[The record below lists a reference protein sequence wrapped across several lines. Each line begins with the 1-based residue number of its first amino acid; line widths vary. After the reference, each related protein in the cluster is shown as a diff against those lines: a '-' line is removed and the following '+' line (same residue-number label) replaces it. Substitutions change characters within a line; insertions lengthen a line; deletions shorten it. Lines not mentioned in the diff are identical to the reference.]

1 MRTSLRVSVAQLT
14 SSNRH
19 DANIELMKAAAV
31 AAGKDGADL
40 LALPEVSGLMNQD
53 GADAKRHVTWPGD
66 DPYIAACRVQAAEQG
81 IWIHLGSTPVR
92 MSDRRYL
99 NHSVLLDDH
108 GRTRATYDK
117 IHLFDI
123 CLDGQD
129 PTGESRRYEAGD
141 EAVLV
146 DTPWGLWGLSVCYDL
161 RFPYLYRDYC
171 LNGATVVFVPSAFT
185 VPTGHAHWEVLLRA
199 RAIENGVWVIASAQV
214 GRHADGR
221 TTYGHSVV
229 IDPWGKIDLDLGGN
243 RPAQATVD
251 IDLEKVAWA
260 RSQIP
265 SLRNGRAY
273 SFRRVERPREAIED
287 VTGSS
292 SH

>member
-1 MRTSLRVSVAQLT
+1 MRTKLRVSIAQLT

-19 DANIELMKAAAV
+19 DANIEMMTSAAL
-31 AAGKDGADL
+31 AAGNDGADL
-40 LALPEVSGLMNQD
+40 LALPEASGLMNQD
-53 GADAKRHVTWPGD
+53 GADARQHVTGPGD
-66 DPYIAACRVQAAEQG
+66 DPFIAACRVQAAEQG

-92 MSDRRYL
+92 KSDRRYL
-99 NHSVLLDDH
+99 NHSVLLDDR

-123 CLDGQD
+123 CLEGRD
-129 PTGESRRYEAGD
+129 PTGESRRYEAGS

-146 DTPWGLWGLSVCYDL
+146 DTPWGPWGLSVCYDL
-161 RFPYLYRDYC
+161 RFPYLYREYC

-214 GRHADGR
+214 GHHADGR
-221 TTYGHSVV
+221 ITYGHSVI
-229 IDPWGKIDLDLGGN
+229 IDPWGKVDLDLGGDG
-243 RPAQATVD
+243 PAQATFD
-251 IDLEKVAWA
+251 IDLDKVAWA

-265 SLRNGRAY
+265 SLQNGRAY
-273 SFRRVERPREAIED
+273 SFRRAECHEETLED
-287 VTGSS
+287 DSGSS
-292 SH
+292 RN

>member
-1 MRTSLRVSVAQLT
+1 MRTILRVSVAQLT

-31 AAGKDGADL
+31 AASKDGADL

-53 GADAKRHVTWPGD
+53 GADARRHVTWPGE
-66 DPYIAACRVQAAEQG
+66 DPYIAACSVQAAEQG

-108 GRTRATYDK
+108 GKTRATYDK

-129 PTGESRRYEAGD
+129 PTGESRRYEGGG

-146 DTPWGLWGLSVCYDL
+146 DTPWGPWGLSVCYDL

-171 LNGATVVFVPSAFT
+171 LNGAMVVFVPSAFT
-185 VPTGHAHWEVLLRA
+185 VPTGYAHWEVLLRA
-199 RAIENGVWVIASAQV
+199 RAIENGVWVIAPAQV

-229 IDPWGKIDLDLGGN
+229 IDPWGKVDLDLGGD

-251 IDLEKVAWA
+251 IDLKKVAWA

-265 SLRNGRAY
+265 SLRNGRTY
-273 SFRRVERPREAIED
+273 SLRRIERPREAIED
-287 VTGSS
+287 VSGSS
-292 SH
+292 TH